1 VLNHGGI
8 AVIPTDTLYGIVACA
23 ENPAAVRH
31 LYSLRR
37 KTRNKPF
44 IVLLPNIRA
53 LHRFGV
59 AATAAQKKFLSTVWP
74 GTVSVILPC
83 ASRHL
88 SYLHLGT
95 QSLAFRVPKPK
106 GLQSLLKKTGPLVAP
121 SANPEGMKP
130 ALTMREANKYFGN
143 AVALYVPGLV
153 HRAPSSLVSLL
164 GPTPVV
170 IRRGTVKIS

>member
-1 VLNHGGI
+1 
-8 AVIPTDTLYGIVACA
+8 
-23 ENPAAVRH
+23 
-31 LYSLRR
+31 
-37 KTRNKPF
+37 
-44 IVLLPNIRA
+44 
-53 LHRFGV
+53 
-59 AATAAQKKFLSTVWP
+59 
-74 GTVSVILPC
+74 
-83 ASRHL
+83 
-88 SYLHLGT
+88 LHLGT

-130 ALTMREANKYFGN
+130 ALTMREAKKYFGN

-170 IRRGTVKIS
+170 ISRGTVKIS